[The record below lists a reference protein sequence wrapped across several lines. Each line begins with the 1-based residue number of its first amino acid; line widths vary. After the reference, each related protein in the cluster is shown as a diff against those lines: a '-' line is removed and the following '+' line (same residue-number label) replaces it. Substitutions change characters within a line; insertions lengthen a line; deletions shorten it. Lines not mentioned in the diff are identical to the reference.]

1 MPQSYYDTERNLLQ
15 NHGKGL
21 HYSETIFTRR
31 ATVSLHC
38 RSAIKRVNMKQN
50 LLFIFLAG
58 MMLVSGGCKKNN
70 DKPAVLIL
78 STDRLVGL
86 WVPYESIWSD
96 GVVFTGALTASS
108 IFGSYDES
116 VQINKDHSFIP
127 VVFFDKD
134 NIKYSIEEKG
144 TYSFTPFG
152 KLEMN
157 GSWKFE
163 FTIERLNADEMWL
176 KTSQTQNLYKFRK
189 QP

>member
-1 MPQSYYDTERNLLQ
+1 
-15 NHGKGL
+15 
-21 HYSETIFTRR
+21 
-31 ATVSLHC
+31 
-38 RSAIKRVNMKQN
+38 MKLN
-50 LLFIFLAG
+50 LLFISLAG
-58 MMLVSGGCKKNN
+58 MMLVAGGCKKNN
-70 DKPAVLIL
+70 DKPAVVFLT
-78 STDRLVGL
+78 TDRLAGL

-96 GVVFTGALTASS
+96 SVVFTGALTANG
-108 IFGSYDES
+108 IFGAYDES

-127 VVFFDKD
+127 AVFFDKD

-163 FTIERLNADEMWL
+163 FMIERLSTDEMWL
-176 KTSQTQNLYKFRK
+176 KTGKTLYKFRK